1 MAKSPPPPPPVPT
14 MKDIAQQA
22 GVTKGTV
29 SLALRGD
36 IRISTDTRKRIEK
49 IAEALG
55 YRPDPMLAALSARRG
70 QQRAVSNLGILIDD
84 RWGPMA
90 KRPKWLRDCLDGL
103 QLAAQHLGYATCE
116 FRLAAD
122 LAGHANPD
130 RILAGRGIRGVVV
143 CPFCGERPVLPKV
156 DWSLYSMV
164 TIGNLLPEMGWH
176 RVGTDAFAA
185 MNLVCQKL
193 RERGVTRIGLA
204 QYLDTECRLRYEWL
218 GSLLKEWHLGADF
231 FREVPPLLYPQPDAG
246 SFLKWRR
253 REKPEVVVSNNE
265 QILDWMEAAGLGKKV
280 PDETGVVLLN
290 RDAAK
295 RADITGISQHLDE
308 VGAAA
313 VELIHG
319 MTLRG
324 QRGTPRVRRE
334 MLIMPH
340 WIEGVTVKSPAKLGI
355 RGG

>member
-1 MAKSPPPPPPVPT
+1 
-14 MKDIAQQA
+14 
-22 GVTKGTV
+22 
-29 SLALRGD
+29 
-36 IRISTDTRKRIEK
+36 
-49 IAEALG
+49 
-55 YRPDPMLAALSARRG
+55 
-70 QQRAVSNLGILIDD
+70 
-84 RWGPMA
+84 
-90 KRPKWLRDCLDGL
+90 
-103 QLAAQHLGYATCE
+103 
-116 FRLAAD
+116 
-122 LAGHANPD
+122 
-130 RILAGRGIRGVVV
+130 
-143 CPFCGERPVLPKV
+143 
-156 DWSLYSMV
+156 MV

-253 REKPEVVVSNNE
+253 REKTRRWSSATTNKSSTGWKPP
-265 QILDWMEAAGLGKKV
+265 DWEKKV

>member
-1 MAKSPPPPPPVPT
+1 
-14 MKDIAQQA
+14 MKDIAQRA

-36 IRISTDTRKRIEK
+36 IRISTGTRERIEK
-49 IAEALG
+49 IAEELG

-70 QQRAVSNLGILIDD
+70 QQRAVSNLGVLVDD

-90 KRPKWLRDCLDGL
+90 KRPKWLRNCLEGL
-103 QLAAQHLGYATCE
+103 QSAAQHLGYATCE

-130 RILAGRGIRGVVV
+130 RVLAGRGIRGVIL
-143 CPFCGERPVLPKV
+143 CPFCGERPALPGV
-156 DWSLYSMV
+156 DWSLYSVV

-185 MNLVCQKL
+185 MSLVCKKL

-218 GSLLKEWHLGADF
+218 GSLLKEWHLGVDF
-231 FREVPPLLYPQPDAG
+231 FKTVPPLLYPEPDAS
-246 SFLKWRR
+246 SFLAWLRQ
-253 REKPEVVVSNNE
+253 EKPEVVVSNNE
-265 QILDWMEAAGLGKKV
+265 QILDWLEAAGVSVPKKV
-280 PDETGVVLLN
+280 GIVLLN
-290 RDAAK
+290 RDSSK
-295 RADITGISQHLDE
+295 RANITGISQHLDE
-308 VGAAA
+308 VGGTA

-319 MTLRG
+319 LTLRG
-324 QRGTPRVRRE
+324 QRGVPRVRRE

-340 WIEGVTVKSPAKLGI
+340 WEEGATIK
-355 RGG
+355 